1 MGIRRSRRS
10 SPDRLVRL
18 LGVAAV
24 FGLLGTVGWWMHTAW
39 RRGGEPG
46 ARGTAVMTA
55 EQGRDWTGG
64 LAEHADR
71 ERFGLNR
78 DGAPEPLSS
87 ARLSTDVER
96 VASAGGSDGVTGGVD
111 MMPRDPA
118 VAAGAAAM
126 RTAGDEAE
134 SKPAAEAGDGLKEG
148 AKSEPK
154 ADPRTAAPGASV
166 DGKDVAPEP
175 AAAQSADAAPA
186 AGRSSPGNETTRR
199 AEELMERGR
208 FVEARTLLSDALK
221 RASGGQ
227 AAALRTLARRAADES
242 IFSPRQVADDPL
254 TVLYTVQS
262 GDNLVGIARRHDVP
276 AEIVALVNG
285 LKSADSIR
293 AGATLKI
300 PRGPFHAT
308 VIQSEFRLDLY
319 LQETYVRSYPVG
331 LGREQRTPNGL
342 WKVVDR
348 VPNPTYYPSEN
359 ATLREVVPGGDPKN
373 PLGTHW
379 IKIEGIEGDAIG
391 QPSYGL
397 HGTND
402 PASIGKNESLGC
414 VRMHNDDVAFV
425 FKALRPGKST
435 VRTAP

>member
-1 MGIRRSRRS
+1 M
-10 SPDRLVRL
+10 
-18 LGVAAV
+18 
-24 FGLLGTVGWWMHTAW
+24 FGLLGTIGWWMHTAW
-39 RRGGEPG
+39 RRGGEVG
-46 ARGTAVMTA
+46 SHRATVMTA
-55 EQGRDWTGG
+55 EQVRDWTGG

-71 ERFGLNR
+71 ERFELNR
-78 DGAPEPLSS
+78 NRDEKRPARSHEVLRTAATPDRSIADERAESAPE
-87 ARLSTDVER
+87 R
-96 VASAGGSDGVTGGVD
+96 
-111 MMPRDPA
+111 
-118 VAAGAAAM
+118 GAFI
-126 RTAGDEAE
+126 AE
-134 SKPAAEAGDGLKEG
+134 SGLGQGATPGVNSENALRAADEKSGDQPRPDGGTGSKEG
-148 AKSEPK
+148 SRPGSKPGLDSEPK
-154 ADPRTAAPGASV
+154 SGEKGVS
-166 DGKDVAPEP
+166 PEP
-175 AAAQSADAAPA
+175 GAAQSADAAPA
-186 AGRSSPGNETTRR
+186 PPRPSAGNETARR

-208 FVEARTLLSDALK
+208 FVEARSLLSDALK
-221 RASGGQ
+221 RAGGAQ
-227 AAALRTLARRAADES
+227 AEALRALARRAADES

-262 GDNLVGIARRHDVP
+262 GDNLVGIGRRHDVP
-276 AEIVALVNG
+276 AEIVALVNE

-308 VIQSEFRLDLY
+308 VVQSEFRLDLY
-319 LQETYVRSYPVG
+319 LQDTYVRSYPVG

-342 WKVVDR
+342 WRVVDR

-391 QPSYGL
+391 QPSYGI